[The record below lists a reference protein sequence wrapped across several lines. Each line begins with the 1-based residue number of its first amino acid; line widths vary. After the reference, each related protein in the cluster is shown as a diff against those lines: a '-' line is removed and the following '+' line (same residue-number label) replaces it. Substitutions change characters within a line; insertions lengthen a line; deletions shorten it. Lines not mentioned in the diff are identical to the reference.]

1 MDYTSLEYILFCI
14 LFYVIGSI
22 PTSYLFLKWKTG
34 KNITKEG
41 SGNAGALNYYEV
53 SGSKLTGAMVLV
65 IDLLKGFIPAFLF
78 FRIAGFSLQYMF
90 VPLSLL
96 VLGHNF
102 SVWLKFRGGRGL
114 ATAAGIT
121 LAVSPVLLI
130 GWCVLFMASFGIYRK
145 VHFGNIVATV
155 LLPVSVMFLKPFLV
169 KIDNL
174 PLFNFDLYFSFTAV
188 ICLIILLKH
197 VNPLIDL
204 IQGLKKRASG

>member
-1 MDYTSLEYILFCI
+1 MDYKTIEYILLCI

-41 SGNAGALNYYEV
+41 SGNAGALNFYEV
-53 SGSKLTGAMVLV
+53 SGSKTAGALVLV
-65 IDLLKGFIPAFLF
+65 IDLLKGFLPAFLF
-78 FRIAGFSLQYMF
+78 FRAAGFSLQYMF
-90 VPLSLL
+90 VPLSML

-102 SVWLKFRGGRGL
+102 SVWLKFKGGRGL
-114 ATAAGIT
+114 ATAAGVS

-145 VHFGNIVATV
+145 VHFGNIVATI
-155 LLPVSVMFLKPFLV
+155 LLPVVVMLLQPLLV

-174 PLFNFDLYFSFTAV
+174 PLFNFNLYFSFTAV

-197 VNPLIDL
+197 VHPLTDL
-204 IQGLKKRASG
+204 LQGLKKRDAK